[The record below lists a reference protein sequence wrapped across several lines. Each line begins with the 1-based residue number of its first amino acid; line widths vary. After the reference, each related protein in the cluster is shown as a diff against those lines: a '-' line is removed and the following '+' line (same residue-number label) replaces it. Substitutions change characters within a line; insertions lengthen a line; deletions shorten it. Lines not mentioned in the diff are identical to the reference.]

1 MWCEIVRHCVK
12 TLEWELLRQYYT
24 SWCNNIEILHLE
36 SLVFLTSRQR
46 RVSQTPQPNEVWLP
60 RRHSAYPTQPPDIL
74 FKSQRSA
81 ISVQFSGHSKTLV
94 WYSLPGLDKWPW
106 KSNGHVLQL
115 NMTCPL
121 ISFYDLIIL
130 LHIQVSAGGASYC
143 WRRRCLAWPEMEMS
157 CMARDGDIF
166 ALCSWGWWF
175 SISFILQVSELTRYP
190 QSLQINILIFHSL
203 VYNMGNFWHYC
214 YYCVSIWEWILKIN
228 YWIMC
233 LLKPRRSIDAL
244 LFSSR
249 QSDSHSLQ
257 AEVFEFPRV
266 IDGCPGNWSWF
277 GGWIGKEYIC

>member
-46 RVSQTPQPNEVWLP
+46 RVSQTPQPNEIWLP
-60 RRHSAYPTQPPDIL
+60 RQHSAHPTQPPDIL

-115 NMTCPL
+115 NMRCPL
-121 ISFYDLIIL
+121 ISFYGLIIL

-157 CMARDGDIF
+157 CMAGDGD
-166 ALCSWGWWF
+166 
-175 SISFILQVSELTRYP
+175 VSYGRRWRLTLVRADGIQPY
-190 QSLQINILIFHSL
+190 LYFHIYIGL
-203 VYNMGNFWHYC
+203 V
-214 YYCVSIWEWILKIN
+214 
-228 YWIMC
+228 
-233 LLKPRRSIDAL
+233 AL
-244 LFSSR
+244 LDRTQLSFSSITIWTGYEPGAR
-249 QSDSHSLQ
+249 YYFYLTIIKKASKTLTHSQPSLLISHNTITIYHPQLQ
-257 AEVFEFPRV
+257 P
-266 IDGCPGNWSWF
+266 S
-277 GGWIGKEYIC
+277 